1 MQHLFCYG
9 TLMYRPLLEH
19 LTARGINCEAAQLP
33 DFSCRKVKRA
43 DYPAIAPSVDSVVSG
58 LLVRGVPPAAW
69 QPLDRYEGEM
79 YRRTMVFVQTA
90 DGEQV
95 EAWTY
100 VIRPRYLARMG
111 QRNWQY
117 SPAAENYAKAQLE
130 AMLDAD
136 K

>member
-1 MQHLFCYG
+1 MQYLFCYG

-19 LTARGINCEAAQLP
+19 LTARSIDCEAARLP
-33 DFSCRKVKRA
+33 DFTCRNVKRA
-43 DYPAIAPSVDSVVSG
+43 DYPAIAPSVGSVVSG

-90 DGEQV
+90 DGEKV

-117 SPAAENYAKAQLE
+117 SRAAENYAKAQLE
-130 AMLDAD
+130 AMLDAE